1 MKSIF
6 LNLKNFLPYLIII
19 IIYFFF
25 VNIEARK
32 EQNNINR
39 KVIEKLDSTPK
50 NSNKTEEKNGTIR
63 LQVIPY
69 SF

>member
-63 LQVIPY
+63 IQVIPY

>member
-6 LNLKNFLPYLIII
+6 LNLKNFIPYLLII